1 METNSNSNQFDSLS
15 AENQQIIKQ
24 QIEEFPSIAVTM
36 DNRLC
41 IGHDIT
47 EIRYVSLAPDTV
59 INMQITIL
67 PGDRIGVV
75 EYMYDDI
82 EVLYVDGDIT
92 KRTIRKALLT
102 VSKRVRERNST

>member
-15 AENQQIIKQ
+15 AENQQFIKQ
-24 QIEEFPSIAVTM
+24 QIEEFPSIAVAM
-36 DNRLC
+36 DDRFC

-47 EIRYVSLAPDTV
+47 EIRYASLAPDTV
-59 INMQITIL
+59 INIQITIQ
-67 PGDRIGVV
+67 PGNRIGVI
-75 EYMYDDI
+75 EYTYDGR

-102 VSKRVRERNST
+102 VSKRIRERNST